1 MRLLVLILALGIER
15 FLGEY
20 PNRWHPVVWMGNT
33 IRAVEGWAPASVL
46 ARDGPPATG
55 RSALDLPSLL
65 YGLGMAVAIPSLYGA
80 LGWGVSV
87 VPVVDVVVGAF
98 LLKACF
104 AMRALGKA
112 GEVVADAVDA
122 GDLAGARE
130 GLRSL
135 CSRDPSRL
143 EVPELVA
150 GATESVAENASD
162 SIVAPLF
169 WYAVAGLPGVL
180 FYRASNTM
188 DAMIGYHGKYE
199 WLGKGAARL
208 DDLLNLV
215 PARLTAL
222 LLLVGGALSGADV
235 RAGWRV
241 MRRDAGKTESPNAGW
256 PMAAMAGML
265 GVALEKPGH
274 YRLGDGGGE
283 LRGETIRRGWRIV
296 VRGILVGLAV
306 GIGAALTVAVGAPGG
321 R

>member
-1 MRLLVLILALGIER
+1 VRLFVLILALGIER
-15 FLGEY
+15 FVGEY
-20 PNRWHPVVWMGNT
+20 PNRWHPVVWMGNS
-33 IRAVEGWAPASVL
+33 IRAVERRAPASGQFV
-46 ARDGPPATG
+46 
-55 RSALDLPSLL
+55 
-65 YGLGMAVAIPSLYGA
+65 YGLGMALVIPSLFAA
-80 LGWGVSV
+80 LGWGVSL
-87 VPVVDVVVGAF
+87 VPVVDVVAGAL

-104 AMRALGKA
+104 AIRALGAA
-112 GEVVADAVDA
+112 GGVVADAVDA

-150 GATESVAENASD
+150 GATESIAENASD

-180 FYRASNTM
+180 FYRTANTM
-188 DAMIGYHGKYE
+188 DAMIGYHGRYE
-199 WLGKGAARL
+199 WLGKAAARL

-222 LLLVGGALSGADV
+222 FLLAGGAIAGADV
-235 RAGWRV
+235 RSGWRV
-241 MRRDAGKTESPNAGW
+241 MRRDARRTESPNAGW
-256 PMAAMAGML
+256 PMAAMAGLL

-283 LRGETIRRGWRIV
+283 LSGRTIRSGWKV
-296 VRGILVGLAV
+296 VGWASGLAA
-306 GIGAALTVAVGAPGG
+306 GLAAGVLLAESLP
-321 R
+321 